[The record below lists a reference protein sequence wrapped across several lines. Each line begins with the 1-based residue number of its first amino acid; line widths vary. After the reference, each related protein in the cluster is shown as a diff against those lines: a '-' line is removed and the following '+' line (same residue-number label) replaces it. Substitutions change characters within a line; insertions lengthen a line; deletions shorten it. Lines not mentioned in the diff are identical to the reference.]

1 MNAKVKYQLFW
12 FCVKT
17 ITSAPSRIVLVLKP
31 LPSDPRSNINSTV
44 RGSRQLIHKKLQGRI
59 PKTIHCPMK
68 ASDCL
73 SENPKLMQ
81 RLSASGSIPPP
92 SSYQCKSKTQQ
103 SYNPDNSSY
112 ENKQINIALKI
123 QQPWTNNEGFPSR
136 GFLNLLTRTN
146 VAPLFTWEKICHRNN
161 HT

>member
-44 RGSRQLIHKKLQGRI
+44 RGSRQLIQKKLQGRI

-123 QQPWTNNEGFPSR
+123 QQP
-136 GFLNLLTRTN
+136 
-146 VAPLFTWEKICHRNN
+146 
-161 HT
+161 